1 MHQSPTGGLVMR
13 VSIMT
18 QLVGIT
24 ALALASQLHAQRPPA
39 IPGVTGTIVT
49 EETAKDEKKAA
60 DKAGAAV
67 KDALT
72 PADNKGP
79 LSDLRPGTTVV
90 IKYADVVT
98 EGIVSKIDRG
108 ANQISVRYDNKKVE
122 TMVLT
127 DRDAAGARTVEYS
140 DEARHKVTRYFR
152 LKS

>member
-1 MHQSPTGGLVMR
+1 
-13 VSIMT
+13 
-18 QLVGIT
+18 
-24 ALALASQLHAQRPPA
+24 
-39 IPGVTGTIVT
+39 VTGTIVT
-49 EETAKDEKKAA
+49 DETAKDEKKAA

-122 TMVLT
+122 TLVLT

>member
-1 MHQSPTGGLVMR
+1 MHQSTTGGFVMR
-13 VSIMT
+13 VSILT

-24 ALALASQLHAQRPPA
+24 ALALAPQLHAQRPPA

-49 EETAKDEKKAA
+49 DETARDEKKAA

-67 KDALT
+67 KDAVT

-79 LSDLRPGTTVV
+79 LADLRPGTTVV

-108 ANQISVRYDNKKVE
+108 ANEISVRYDNKKVE

-127 DRDAAGARTVEYS
+127 DRGAAGARTLEYS
-140 DEARHKVTRYFR
+140 DEARHKVLRYFK